1 MSTRNTNIAKSKL
14 GRARLPFETASVGNG
29 YAASGPVKTY
39 HMSRE
44 EIIKRYGPPKAEK
57 KPFVLNMRQKKK
69 GEEKAVFEREAK
81 IVQAVNENA
90 ESVNENAIS
99 CNENAISC
107 NENAISC
114 NENADL
120 VNAEPGGYRIRSQPA
135 GSLRNPRQPWSWQE
149 RNSQK
154 RNTCAASRPATAT
167 LKSTRG

>member
-99 CNENAISC
+99 CNENA
-107 NENAISC
+107 
-114 NENADL
+114 DL